1 MGVFFFLCLITSEF
15 NCLPNDSK
23 GLIISVNMVC
33 KKGNISENSYRIDL
47 QNLLIPLLLDFFVA
61 NGFSILDLDKSDD
74 VLTYKNEMYG

>member
-1 MGVFFFLCLITSEF
+1 
-15 NCLPNDSK
+15 
-23 GLIISVNMVC
+23 MVC